1 MTSPPDSPQPGSP
14 QPDFRQP
21 GSPQPGSRQT
31 DIRQTG
37 AGALWASLEAHGVH
51 TVFGYPGGAI
61 MPVYDALTF
70 FPQIRHILGRHEQGC
85 IHAAEGWAKATG
97 ELGVVLATSGPGATN
112 LVTGLADAMLDS
124 VPLLAI
130 TGNVASFLMGTDAF
144 QEADIT
150 GITLPVTKHNYVV
163 RSAEELAGVIAEAIH
178 IARSGRP
185 GPVLVDIP
193 KDVQLAAC
201 EYDPASLRP
210 HPPLPPREPDA
221 AALAAARELLAQ
233 ATRPVMIVGGGALD
247 AAAEV
252 TALARAWN
260 IPVITTLMG
269 LGAFPASDPLWL
281 GMPGMHGSVAAN
293 RAISEADVL
302 LGIGLRFDDRVT
314 GRVRDFA
321 PQARIIH
328 VDLDAAELGKIVA
341 THCPV
346 RAGAAQV
353 ARALSV
359 QAPPERPPRTA
370 WLEQLAEWKGRG
382 HHPQDWGAA
391 QAVRQVVARLR
402 PDDILS
408 SDVGQHQM
416 LAAQLARF
424 ERPRRWL
431 NSGGLGTMGFGF
443 PAAIGAALAEPE
455 VVSMVIAG
463 DGGFQMT
470 AQELATLK
478 HAGIHNVKIC
488 IINNSYLGM
497 VRQWQELFHGERY
510 SEVELGPSNPDFLK
524 LADAYGVPGW
534 RAEDSAGLEAALD
547 GWLNHPG
554 SALLEVV
561 VPSQHH
567 VFPMVPAG
575 ASLAEMLET
584 GPVRASTEVS
594 DLPAGVE
601 APGDDMEAVP
611 IMALDARSGGQA

>member
-1 MTSPPDSPQPGSP
+1 MG
-14 QPDFRQP
+14 
-21 GSPQPGSRQT
+21 QT
-31 DIRQTG
+31 DGQDLNRGEMTG
-37 AGALWASLEAHGVH
+37 AKALWATLANHGIS

-70 FPQIRHILGRHEQGC
+70 YPEVRHVLARHEQGA

-97 ELGVVLATSGPGATN
+97 EIGVCMATSGPGATN

-130 TGNVASFLMGTDAF
+130 TGNVARHLMGTDAF

-163 RSAEELAGVIAEAIH
+163 REVEDLPRIIAEAIR

-193 KDVQLAAC
+193 KDIQLAAY
-201 EYDPASLRP
+201 EGEIPAPQARP
-210 HPPLPPREPDA
+210 EIPAPSDESIER
-221 AALAAARELLAQ
+221 ALELLRGAKK
-233 ATRPVMIVGGGALD
+233 PVIMAGGGSLD
-247 AAAEV
+247 ASTEI
-252 TALARAWN
+252 TALARAWD

-269 LGAFPASDPLWL
+269 LGTFPSSDPLWL

-314 GRVRDFA
+314 GRVNGFA
-321 PQARIIH
+321 PNAAIIH
-328 VDLDAAELGKIVA
+328 VELDAAEIGKIIR
-341 THCPV
+341 THVPV
-346 RAGAAQV
+346 RGDAKVAA
-353 ARALSV
+353 AR
-359 QAPPERPPRTA
+359 
-370 WLEQLAEWKGRG
+370 LAEGAVKGVWPEWTAQITEWKARNETPE
-382 HHPQDWGAA
+382 HWGAGY
-391 QAVRQVVARLR
+391 AVAAVVDRLT

-443 PAAIGAALAEPE
+443 PAAIGAGMAEPG
-455 VVSMVIAG
+455 VRSVVIAG

-478 HAGIHNVKIC
+478 MYDIRNVKIC

-497 VRQWQELFHGERY
+497 VRQWQEMFHEKRY
-510 SEVELGPSNPDFLK
+510 SEVWLGDSNPDFLK
-524 LADAYGVPGW
+524 LADAYDVPGY
-534 RAEDSAGLEAALD
+534 RASSAEELPGAIDA
-547 GWLNHPG
+547 WLNDPK

-561 VPSQHH
+561 VPHEH
-567 VFPMVPAG
+567 GVFPMVPAG
-575 ASLAEMLET
+575 AALFEMIESDPRRAAELKSQLAEAPMNTAQPEET
-584 GPVRASTEVS
+584 AE
-594 DLPAGVE
+594 E
-601 APGDDMEAVP
+601 ARKA
-611 IMALDARSGGQA
+611 

>member
-1 MTSPPDSPQPGSP
+1 M
-14 QPDFRQP
+14 
-21 GSPQPGSRQT
+21 
-31 DIRQTG
+31 TG
-37 AGALWASLEAHGVH
+37 AKALWATLANHGIS

-61 MPVYDALTF
+61 MPVYDALTYY
-70 FPQIRHILGRHEQGC
+70 PEVRHVLARHEQGA

-97 ELGVVLATSGPGATN
+97 EIGVCMATSGPGATN
-112 LVTGLADAMLDS
+112 LVTGLADAMMDS

-130 TGNVASFLMGTDAF
+130 TGNVARHLMGTDAF

-163 RSAEELAGVIAEAIH
+163 RDVEELPRIIAEAIR
-178 IARSGRP
+178 IARTGRP

-193 KDVQLAAC
+193 KDVQMAAYAG
-201 EYDPASLRP
+201 EIPTPHARPEIPAPTDESIGR
-210 HPPLPPREPDA
+210 
-221 AALAAARELLAQ
+221 ALELLRTAKK
-233 ATRPVMIVGGGALD
+233 PVIMAGGGSLD
-247 AAAEV
+247 ASAEI
-252 TALARAWN
+252 TALARAWD

-314 GRVRDFA
+314 GRVNGFA
-321 PQARIIH
+321 PNAAIIH
-328 VDLDAAELGKIVA
+328 IELDAAEIGKIIR
-341 THCPV
+341 THVPV
-346 RAGAAQV
+346 RGDAKVAAARLTEGAVKGVWPEWTAQI
-353 ARALSV
+353 
-359 QAPPERPPRTA
+359 T
-370 WLEQLAEWKGRG
+370 EWKGRNETPE
-382 HHPQDWGAA
+382 HWGAGY
-391 QAVRQVVARLR
+391 AVKAVVDRLT

-443 PAAIGAALAEPE
+443 PAAIGAGMAEPG
-455 VVSMVIAG
+455 VRSVVIAG

-478 HAGIHNVKIC
+478 MYDIRNVKIC

-497 VRQWQELFHGERY
+497 VRQWQEMFHGKRY
-510 SEVELGPSNPDFLK
+510 SEVWLGDSNPDFLK
-524 LADAYGVPGW
+524 LADAYDVPGY
-534 RAEDSAGLEAALD
+534 RASSAEELPAAID
-547 GWLNHPG
+547 AWLADPK

-561 VPSQHH
+561 VPHEH
-567 VFPMVPAG
+567 GVFPMVPAG
-575 ASLAEMLET
+575 AALYEMIESDPGRAVELKAQLADAPMN
-584 GPVRASTEVS
+584 EVN
-594 DLPAGVE
+594 
-601 APGDDMEAVP
+601 
-611 IMALDARSGGQA
+611 DA

>member
-1 MTSPPDSPQPGSP
+1 MG
-14 QPDFRQP
+14 
-21 GSPQPGSRQT
+21 QT
-31 DIRQTG
+31 DGQDLSRGEMTG
-37 AGALWASLEAHGVH
+37 AKALWATLANHGIS

-70 FPQIRHILGRHEQGC
+70 YPEVRHVLARHEQGA

-97 ELGVVLATSGPGATN
+97 EIGVCMATSGPGATN

-130 TGNVASFLMGTDAF
+130 TGNVARHLMGTDAF

-163 RSAEELAGVIAEAIH
+163 REVEDLPRIIAEAIR

-193 KDVQLAAC
+193 KDIQLAAYAG
-201 EYDPASLRP
+201 EIPAPQARPEIPAPSDDSIERALDLLRG
-210 HPPLPPREPDA
+210 A
-221 AALAAARELLAQ
+221 KK
-233 ATRPVMIVGGGALD
+233 PVIMAGGGSLD
-247 AAAEV
+247 ASAEI
-252 TALARAWN
+252 TALARAWD

-269 LGAFPASDPLWL
+269 LGTFPASDPLWL

-314 GRVRDFA
+314 GRVNGFA
-321 PQARIIH
+321 PNAAIIH
-328 VDLDAAELGKIVA
+328 VELDAAEIGKIIR
-341 THCPV
+341 THVPV
-346 RAGAAQV
+346 RGDAKVAAARLAQGAAKGV
-353 ARALSV
+353 W
-359 QAPPERPPRTA
+359 PEWTA
-370 WLEQLAEWKGRG
+370 QIAEWKARNETPE
-382 HHPQDWGAA
+382 HWGAGY
-391 QAVRQVVARLR
+391 AVAAVVARLT

-443 PAAIGAALAEPE
+443 PAAIGAGMAEPG
-455 VVSMVIAG
+455 VRSVVIAG

-478 HAGIHNVKIC
+478 MYDIRNVKIC

-497 VRQWQELFHGERY
+497 VRQWQEMFHEKRY
-510 SEVELGPSNPDFLK
+510 SEVWLGDSNPDFLK
-524 LADAYGVPGW
+524 LADAYDVPGY
-534 RAEDSAGLEAALD
+534 RASSAEELPGAIDA
-547 GWLNHPG
+547 WLNDPK

-561 VPSQHH
+561 VPHEH
-567 VFPMVPAG
+567 GVFPMVPAG
-575 ASLAEMLET
+575 AALFEMIESDPRRAAELKAQLAEAPMNTAQPEEF
-584 GPVRASTEVS
+584 AE
-594 DLPAGVE
+594 E
-601 APGDDMEAVP
+601 ARNP
-611 IMALDARSGGQA
+611 